1 MAWNATH
8 RVPDGGLPSFVNN
21 QPSTPLD
28 PGLEVE
34 VAERSGDWARVVA
47 SNGRECW
54 VAGGTLVPL
63 AAAAAPVAAVA
74 AAGPPPAGPPPT
86 PPADLP
92 PQAPPATPAAAGP
105 PPTPPP
111 YQTGQPPPK
120 RRSGPPWIPILIG
133 VIILLVVGA
142 AGGGYFFLN
151 ANAADVALEM
161 ANAQSSQPFAP
172 SIAPA
177 PASSPSPSAAPAAS
191 PQPPPKGPN
200 GVAIYGGSG
209 SNSVCDKQ
217 KLIDFLTTHS
227 AEARAWAGVE
237 GISTAQISDFI
248 RPLTPE
254 ILSRDVRVTNHGFSN
269 SRATTYQSVFQ
280 AGTAVLVN
288 QSGYPVARCLCGN
301 PLTPPVSSKRYHY
314 TGQQWP
320 GFNQTTII
328 IYVAPPGNAPNVPT
342 PVATPTATPG
352 PTAQQ
357 LTAVAAQVY
366 HSDGSTCSP
375 LGSSPGTTSYSSCP
389 FTSGFAQTLAAAQ
402 QAEIRAVDGF
412 GGGADLLCHC
422 QAAATDYAVSSAQ
435 PSGSGG
441 TANVSAGYFGGGN
454 VPMFIL
460 TVVSENGQLLV
471 SNIHV
476 QGASCATPAPIAAAP
491 C

>member
-1 MAWNATH
+1 
-8 RVPDGGLPSFVNN
+8 
-21 QPSTPLD
+21 
-28 PGLEVE
+28 
-34 VAERSGDWARVVA
+34 
-47 SNGRECW
+47 
-54 VAGGTLVPL
+54 
-63 AAAAAPVAAVA
+63 
-74 AAGPPPAGPPPT
+74 
-86 PPADLP
+86 
-92 PQAPPATPAAAGP
+92 
-105 PPTPPP
+105 
-111 YQTGQPPPK
+111 
-120 RRSGPPWIPILIG
+120 
-133 VIILLVVGA
+133 VIILLVLGA

-209 SNSVCDKQ
+209 SNSICDKQ

-288 QSGYPVARCLCGN
+288 QYGYPVARCLCGN

-342 PVATPTATPG
+342 PSAQGSPSASAQPVVGTGAADPVTAVRDLVAHTSGFCTSTSPGSFVTPGAAGYLVPPCPVTQRLAARLNANPFTSTAYGGSASAICRCQNTATDTFTLISQTGATAYVNDDLGFGPGTALRWTVVQVAGNWYVDDQDTGCAATTIYNSAYDQSGANPTPG
-352 PTAQQ
+352 P
-357 LTAVAAQVY
+357 
-366 HSDGSTCSP
+366 SPPTC
-375 LGSSPGTTSYSSCP
+375 
-389 FTSGFAQTLAAAQ
+389 
-402 QAEIRAVDGF
+402 
-412 GGGADLLCHC
+412 
-422 QAAATDYAVSSAQ
+422 
-435 PSGSGG
+435 
-441 TANVSAGYFGGGN
+441 
-454 VPMFIL
+454 
-460 TVVSENGQLLV
+460 
-471 SNIHV
+471 
-476 QGASCATPAPIAAAP
+476 
-491 C
+491 